1 MYSPRNEGGNGG
13 RVPDAVA
20 ARMIA
25 DTDTERFVP
34 YFESARKS
42 DPGTVRL
49 HVPAEVSYLWLLR
62 RVTENIMLTADFT
75 LDVMT
80 DVGVALD
87 EVASELMV
95 AAVHGTVIECE
106 FRYDARRIRIRV
118 TSVCETGSPLEEDG
132 FARKALGILTD
143 SIQATT
149 LAFNVALA
157 GYPVVVRFSRSRNTG
172 DSRFGE

>member
-1 MYSPRNEGGNGG
+1 M
-13 RVPDAVA
+13 PDAVA

-25 DTDTERFVP
+25 DPDAERFVP
-34 YFESARKS
+34 YFEAARQSA
-42 DPGTVRL
+42 PGTVEL

-62 RVTENIMLTADFT
+62 TVTENIMLTADFT

-95 AAVHGTVIECE
+95 SAVHGAVIECE

-118 TSVCETGSPLEEDG
+118 TTVCETDSPLEEDG

-143 SIQATT
+143 SIQTTT
-149 LAFNVALA
+149 LAFNVGLA
-157 GYPVVVRFSRSRNTG
+157 GYPVVVRFSRSRNETDG
-172 DSRFGE
+172 W